1 MTNYGYTLDVAA
13 FQPQAVYYDFWSKWK
28 ARGVKGGIV
37 KLTESTWYVNEYAAG
52 QIAAIKH
59 EGLAVSGYHFSRF
72 RGNSYQAVQEAN
84 FAIARARQVGLPQG
98 APLILDYEE
107 KLGYRASNTQAAIAF
122 LKCVKA
128 AGYRPVFYSYS
139 GMASLWDFEAIH
151 AATGAVMWIAA
162 YPTLAGVTSPAM
174 GYFPGISNFICAW
187 QFTDNFFGE
196 HIDGSIDLTGV
207 FTGMAE
213 QKITSGGHLDS
224 VAFTGVNG
232 DQVKIDGW
240 FGSDKAQGKDNAFI
254 ILVSDGGEYGRA
266 KINLA
271 DRPDVAKAYP
281 DIPNGGH
288 TGFSAALP
296 YSPKLA
302 GRKCSVIFRYSSDPD
317 GNKDYVDYTV
327 PYTFNKSEAHLDS
340 INTIVYSNKLR
351 LSGWFASDLS
361 IGHDNRFL
369 ILLNPQT
376 KQEYQRVNIAVTQ
389 REDVEN
395 GRPGIYGT
403 LNSGFS
409 ADFNYGPE
417 LVGKPLQL
425 VMRYSDAT
433 NGEGHCVD
441 YWCEPFNGPA
451 MPVVDG
457 KSETSVMVHD
467 FSANQVKDG
476 LIELKFK

>member
-139 GMASLWDFEAIH
+139 GMANLWDFEAIH

-207 FTGMAE
+207 FTGMTQ
-213 QKITSGGHLDS
+213 QKITSGGHLDDCHFEDS
-224 VAFTGVNG
+224 KLVVG
-232 DQVKIDGW
+232 GW
-240 FGSDKAQGKDNAFI
+240 FASDKANGKSNHYVILTDDQGHEFARQSVV
-254 ILVSDGGEYGRA
+254 LSP
-266 KINLA
+266 
-271 DRPDVAKAYP
+271 RPDVAKAFP
-281 DIPNGGH
+281 DIPGAGQS
-288 TGFSAALP
+288 GFSAKFDYTAAM
-296 YSPKLA
+296 SGKKL
-302 GRKCSVIFRYSSDPD
+302 RVYFRYTDDPA
-317 GNKDYVDYTV
+317 GNGNAVDYTSLADL
-327 PYTFNKSEAHLDS
+327 NKSAASLDS
-340 INTIVYSNKLR
+340 MSVSFGKQLHVG
-351 LSGWFASDLS
+351 GWFASDMS
-361 IGHDNRFL
+361 IGKPNCFAILFDAAANREL
-369 ILLNPQT
+369 
-376 KQEYQRVNIAVTQ
+376 QRVKVAPVA
-389 REDVEN
+389 RPDVAKAQ
-395 GRPGIYGT
+395 PGIYGSGH
-403 LNSGFS
+403 SGFNAAFDYDAS
-409 ADFNYGPE
+409 
-417 LVGKPLQL
+417 LVGHKLQIIA
-425 VMRYSDAT
+425 RYSDEEH
-433 NGEGHCVD
+433 GEGKYVD
-441 YWCEPFNGPA
+441 YWFDPFQGPS
-451 MPVVDG
+451 MPVLDG
-457 KSETSVMVHD
+457 KMEQTFVAHD
-467 FSANQVKDG
+467 ISLSRQQDG
-476 LIELKFK
+476 TLLVNAK